1 MIMMNDSDKFS
12 RKMKWV
18 ENLFNLD
25 DQHYKY
31 LFWFFSLLTIPIFA
45 YLYTLPMT
53 LLVWLLATL
62 FGLSDKSIDTFT
74 KFGVTLCFLAAFATQ
89 FQLWKLYKK
98 KRAPINKNDT

>member
-1 MIMMNDSDKFS
+1 
-12 RKMKWV
+12 MKWV

-53 LLVWLLATL
+53 LLIWLMAKL
-62 FGLSDKSIDTFT
+62 FGLSDKNIDMST
-74 KFGVTLCFLAAFATQ
+74 KLGLSLCFLAAFATQ
-89 FQLWKLYKK
+89 FHLWKMYKK
-98 KRAPINKNDT
+98 NSALINKEDT